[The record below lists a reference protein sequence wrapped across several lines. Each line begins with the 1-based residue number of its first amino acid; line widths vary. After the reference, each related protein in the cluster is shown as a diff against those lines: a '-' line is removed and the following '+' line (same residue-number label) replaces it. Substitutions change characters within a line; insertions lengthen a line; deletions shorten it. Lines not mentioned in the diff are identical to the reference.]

1 MLFCAHHRLA
11 DEYDAAQGRGEIGQS
26 GARTDLVTNG
36 NEVAPSAADV
46 GLSRKEIHEARIIRD
61 AEIADPGVTRRAP
74 SP

>member
-11 DEYDAAQGRGEIGQS
+11 DEYDAAQGRGEIGQH
-26 GARTDLVTNG
+26 GG
-36 NEVAPSAADV
+36 NKQVSSAETWRATEVISP
-46 GLSRKEIHEARIIRD
+46 KEIHEARIIRD